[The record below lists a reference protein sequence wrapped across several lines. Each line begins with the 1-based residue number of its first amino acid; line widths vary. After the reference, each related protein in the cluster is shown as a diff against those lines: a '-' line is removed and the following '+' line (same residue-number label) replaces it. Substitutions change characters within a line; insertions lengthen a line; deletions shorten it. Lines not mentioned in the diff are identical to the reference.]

1 MKFKETTKLIVHVL
15 FTGIIRPLFLVAI
28 IWGMVAA
35 SRHTPPVKV
44 MLFKISTTAN
54 LASETEQIPP
64 TISGRKAEHLYH
76 KFIVQ
81 TASQYQIDP
90 ALIKAIIMAE
100 SGYNSKAVSKSGA
113 KGLMQL
119 MPETA
124 EALGV
129 EDIFNPRQ
137 NISGGVQYFKHLVNR
152 FSGDV
157 ELALA
162 AYNAGSRYVRNYNG
176 VPPFK
181 ATRHYIKQVF
191 KYYRQYKRQTSGETD
206 RA

>member
-1 MKFKETTKLIVHVL
+1 MIKNGYLDKMKSDKALKLMVHT
-15 FTGIIRPLFLVAI
+15 FSAGIIRPLIIVAL
-28 IWGMVAA
+28 IWGVMVN
-35 SRHTPPVKV
+35 SRQNAPKAMTPEVSTNANLSIETDQTPPPVNGQQV
-44 MLFKISTTAN
+44 D
-54 LASETEQIPP
+54 
-64 TISGRKAEHLYH
+64 HLYH

-129 EDIFNPRQ
+129 
-137 NISGGVQYFKHLVNR
+137 
-152 FSGDV
+152 
-157 ELALA
+157 
-162 AYNAGSRYVRNYNG
+162 
-176 VPPFK
+176 
-181 ATRHYIKQVF
+181 
-191 KYYRQYKRQTSGETD
+191 
-206 RA
+206 